1 MTPKKKM
8 SSAFVVYFLIE
19 IFVIF
24 LSVVIP
30 FNIIRF
36 ISHNFGCTR
45 HNRGGLLWMVGRTL
59 GFTSLIWFLISSF
72 QGILMNKHAKLFH
85 SKKRARDL
93 HCLSS
98 FLAIIMMFL
107 HFYILFI
114 SEPWRS
120 IVLRTDRAHF
130 PQEVFR
136 LKIILGII
144 FGTIMTSVS
153 VLSVLARNPKIMKKI
168 GYKRFKWIHWFM
180 MVSTIILIIHVI
192 YINTE
197 LWIMGFGRFS

>member
-1 MTPKKKM
+1 
-8 SSAFVVYFLIE
+8 
-19 IFVIF
+19 
-24 LSVVIP
+24 
-30 FNIIRF
+30 
-36 ISHNFGCTR
+36 
-45 HNRGGLLWMVGRTL
+45 
-59 GFTSLIWFLISSF
+59 
-72 QGILMNKHAKLFH
+72 MNKHAKLFH
-85 SKKRARDL
+85 SKKKARDL

-98 FLAIIMMFL
+98 FLAIIFMFL
-107 HFYILFI
+107 HFFVLFI

-120 IVLRTDRAHF
+120 IIFRTDRAHF

-153 VLSVLARNPKIMKKI
+153 VLSVLARNPKVMKKI

-197 LWIMGFGRFS
+197 LWIMGYGRFS